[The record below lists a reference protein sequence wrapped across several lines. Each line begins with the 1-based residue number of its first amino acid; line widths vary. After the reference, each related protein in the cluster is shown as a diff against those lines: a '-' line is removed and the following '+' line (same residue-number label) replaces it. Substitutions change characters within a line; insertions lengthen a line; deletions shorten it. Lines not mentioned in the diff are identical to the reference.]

1 MQIDKD
7 ALVGGMTGTVVSLSG
22 AAISVGDIYI
32 WINIVLGVVGFVIT
46 LATTVVIPL
55 IKWGKKAKEDGKIS
69 AEEIQ
74 ELSDL
79 LEATG
84 KSVED
89 IKKSLEEKDD
99 DKIA

>member
-32 WINIVLGVVGFVIT
+32 WINIVLGVVGFIIT

-55 IKWGKKAKEDGKIS
+55 IKWAKRSSADGKIS

-79 LEATG
+79 LESTG

-89 IKKSLEEKDD
+89 IRKTLEDKDD

>member
-32 WINIVLGVVGFVIT
+32 WINIVLGVVGFLIT

-55 IKWGKKAKEDGKIS
+55 IKWAKKSNADGKIS

-79 LEATG
+79 LESTG

-89 IKKSLEEKDD
+89 IRKSLEEKDD
-99 DKIA
+99 DKAS

>member
-1 MQIDKD
+1 MHIDKD

-32 WINIVLGVVGFVIT
+32 WINIVLGVVGFLIT

-55 IKWGKKAKEDGKIS
+55 IKWAKKSNADGKIS

-79 LEATG
+79 LESTG

-89 IKKSLEEKDD
+89 IRKSLEEKDD
-99 DKIA
+99 DKAS